1 MQPRPQRDAPSG
13 RSESRRAASLVVPFH
28 RRPRFRPHGESDRGP
43 PSSDLGMSQNREEFI
58 AYKRAR
64 FATRL
69 PVPRRYTLS
78 HFWLREEE
86 PGVWLSGFT
95 KFATRMLGEIV
106 EYEFSVKAGEPV
118 AIGQSIGWVEGFKAV
133 SDIYSVV
140 AGEFLGPN
148 PALNQDITLVD
159 SDPYN
164 AGW

>member
-1 MQPRPQRDAPSG
+1 MSG
-13 RSESRRAASLVVPFH
+13 KP
-28 RRPRFRPHGESDRGP
+28 
-43 PSSDLGMSQNREEFI
+43 EELI

-69 PVPRRYTLS
+69 PVARRYTLS

-86 PGVWLSGFT
+86 AGVWLAGFT

-140 AGEFLGPN
+140 AGEFLGTN
-148 PALNQDITLVD
+148 PALNKDITLVD

-164 AGW
+164 NGWLYRVRGVPDPSSFDVQGYIAALDGTIDKMLHSRHAEGDPHV

>member
-1 MQPRPQRDAPSG
+1 MSG
-13 RSESRRAASLVVPFH
+13 KP
-28 RRPRFRPHGESDRGP
+28 
-43 PSSDLGMSQNREEFI
+43 EELI

-69 PVPRRYTLS
+69 PAARRYTLS

-86 PGVWLSGFT
+86 PGVWLTGFT

-140 AGEFLGPN
+140 AGEFLGSN

-159 SDPYN
+159 YDPYN
-164 AGW
+164 NGWLYRVRGVADPSSFDVHGYIAALDGTIDKMLHSRHAEGDPHV